1 MTYPLSSPPA
11 AQLVR
16 AVQNGLAEHP
26 RRAAGAAPERRL
38 GSVTQPAAIGVAG
51 RCGSRDNGGM
61 ANKTERS
68 TERTV
73 SLVVVAALLAAA
85 IIQELRKPPDE
96 RRWVGKVAGI
106 VPYDLRRPTFRR
118 LLASV
123 WSPDDSRILM
133 PYGFGVGW
141 TVNVGRLVELARRG
155 NGGDV

>member
-1 MTYPLSSPPA
+1 
-11 AQLVR
+11 
-16 AVQNGLAEHP
+16 
-26 RRAAGAAPERRL
+26 
-38 GSVTQPAAIGVAG
+38 
-51 RCGSRDNGGM
+51 M

-68 TERTV
+68 TERTF

-141 TVNVGRLVELARRG
+141 TVNVGRLVELTRRG
-155 NGGDV
+155 NGRDI